1 MVFLRK
7 ILLPE
12 IYQDLEVAELK
23 RSAPPVLDV
32 ALEGARAG

>member
-12 IYQDLEVAELK
+12 IYRDLEVAELK
-23 RSAPPVLDV
+23 QSETEGL
-32 ALEGARAG
+32 ALVPAGAA